1 MDKKSNKPVGTIKVS
16 ESVIVK
22 MAELA
27 RSTEFTA
34 VVRLQLHRIPSQRCW
49 VLFVQGWARILR
61 RYALISS

>member
-27 RSTEFTA
+27 DRKSR
-34 VVRLQLHRIPSQRCW
+34 RLNSSHPTTSRMPSS
-49 VLFVQGWARILR
+49 A
-61 RYALISS
+61 

>member
-27 RSTEFTA
+27 AAEIDG
-34 VVRLQLHRIPSQRCW
+34 V
-49 VLFVQGWARILR
+49 
-61 RYALISS
+61 Y